1 MYASLLQEKKIIFQD
16 FREAT
21 ALIGRNYFNNEEII
35 NNYFNLG
42 GVLFK
47 LLDMFRN
54 FFRLFPLEIVS
65 LSDRSFLNT
74 ACYCV

>member
-74 ACYCV
+74 ACYGA

>member
-35 NNYFNLG
+35 DNYFNLG

-74 ACYCV
+74 ACYGA

>member
-1 MYASLLQEKKIIFQD
+1 MYTSLLQEKKIIFQD

-74 ACYCV
+74 ACYGA